1 MHACRTILILS
12 LAACASTS
20 RRAPAA
26 PPAEADR
33 YAVYSVALAK
43 LFPPSRLPHLMVQ
56 AHTVDLAALTPR
68 ERGRLGLI
76 SVASDET
83 WAAYQDANRTA
94 QSVGAYFRVPQ
105 PVTLVDSASAVGVR
119 RGEPHAEVIWLS
131 AVGFNAAHTEA
142 LVAAVLYCG
151 PLCGYGELLV
161 LARTGNA
168 WYVQATL
175 ASVEF

>member
-1 MHACRTILILS
+1 MHACRTILVLG

-33 YAVYSVALAK
+33 YAVYSVALSK
-43 LFPPSRLPHLMVQ
+43 LFPPSRLQHLIVQ
-56 AHTVDLAALTPR
+56 AHTVDLAALSPR

-76 SVASDET
+76 TVASDET

-94 QSVGAYFRVPQ
+94 QSVGAYFQVPQ
-105 PVTLVDSASAVGVR
+105 PVTLVDSASALGVR
-119 RGEPHAEVIWLS
+119 PGEPHTEVIWLS

-151 PLCGYGELLV
+151 PLCGDGELLV
-161 LARTGNA
+161 LARTRNE
-168 WYVQATL
+168 WHVQASL
-175 ASVEF
+175 AGIEF